1 MAQAIHEKITKQQE
15 FEILRSSLSSERSS
29 FIPHYRDLADYI
41 LPRRP
46 QFTVTDS
53 NKGDRRNYKIVDSTA
68 TLSARTTRSG
78 MMSGITNPSRPWF
91 RLTTAD
97 PDLAEVSAVKI
108 WLNIVTERMNTVFLR
123 SNLYNVLPV
132 IYGDIAVFGTAAM
145 GVEEDLSGEVMR
157 FNAFPVGSYYLA
169 NNDKLEVRTFFREF
183 RLTVR
188 QIVEKFEWDNISS
201 HVQNYYN
208 RKQLDAWVEVCHVI
222 TTNTD
227 YDPKKIDSKQYTSV
241 YYETGS
247 QGSGANYMSREDKLL
262 RESGYSY
269 FPVLCPRWE
278 TTGEDVYGT
287 ECPGMIALGD
297 IKALQLMQ
305 KRKAQAIEKMVN
317 PPMIAPSFMKNS
329 KVTIL
334 PSDVTYVDE
343 REGMKG
349 FRPAHE
355 VNIRLIDLDST
366 INEHQE
372 RISRCFFEDLFLM
385 LANTDRRQITAR
397 EIDERHEEKLLAL
410 GPVLEQLN
418 QDLLDPLIDITFTIM
433 NNQGLIPEAP
443 PELQGLALKVEYIS
457 LMAQAQ
463 KLVGVG
469 GVEKFAGFV
478 GSLFAATQN
487 PDILDKVD
495 YDQMVD
501 VYGELSGI
509 NPSIVRSDDV
519 VAELRGQRQKAMAA
533 KAKMEAMQNMAT
545 MAKDLAGAGAQ
556 AANIP
561 AGKEMP
567 ISPDMT
573 EQLAGMA

>member
-1 MAQAIHEKITKQQE
+1 MIQAIHEKTTKRQE
-15 FEILRSSLSSERSS
+15 FEILRSSLDSERSS
-29 FIPHYRDLADYI
+29 YIQHYRDLADYI

-46 QFTVTDS
+46 QFVVTDT
-53 NKGDRRNYKIVDSTA
+53 NRGDRRNQKIVNSTA
-68 TLSARTTRSG
+68 TLAARTTRSG

-97 PDLAEVSAVKI
+97 PDLAEVSAVKV
-108 WLNIVTERMNTVFLR
+108 WLHVVSDRMATVFLR
-123 SNLYNVLPV
+123 SNLYNILPV
-132 IYGDIAVFGTAAM
+132 IYGDLSVFATAAM
-145 GVEEDLSGEVMR
+145 GVEEDLLGGVMR
-157 FNAFPVGSYYLA
+157 FNAFPVGSYYIA

-208 RKQLDAWVEVCHVI
+208 RKQLDTWVDVCHVI
-222 TTNTD
+222 TTNVD
-227 YDPKKIDSKQYTSV
+227 YDPKKIDSKQYASV
-241 YYETGS
+241 YYETGN
-247 QGSGANYMSREDKLL
+247 QGNSANYMGTEDKLL
-262 RESGYSY
+262 KESGYSY
-269 FPVLCPRWE
+269 FPVLSPRWE
-278 TTGEDVYGT
+278 TTGEDVYGS
-287 ECPGMIALGD
+287 ECPGMVALGD
-297 IKALQLMQ
+297 VKALQLME
-305 KRKAQAIEKMVN
+305 KRYAQALEKKIN
-317 PPMIAPSFMKNS
+317 PPMIAPSFMKSS

-334 PSDVTYVDE
+334 PSDITYVDE

-355 VNIRLIDLDST
+355 VNLILTELDAKISSH
-366 INEHQE
+366 EE

-385 LANTDRRQITAR
+385 LANTDRREITAR

-418 QDLLDPLIDITFTIM
+418 QDLLDPLIDIAFTIM

-443 PELQGLALKVEYIS
+443 PELQGQPLKVEYIS

-478 GSLFAATQN
+478 GSLMAATQN

-495 YDQMVD
+495 YDQMID

-509 NPSIVRSDDV
+509 NPSIVRSDDA
-519 VAELRGQRQKAMAA
+519 VAEIRGQRQKAMAA
-533 KAKMEAMQNMAT
+533 KAKMEAMANMAT

-567 ISPDMT
+567 IPADMT
-573 EQLAGMA
+573 EQMAGMA

>member
-1 MAQAIHEKITKQQE
+1 MIKEIHEKTTKRQE
-15 FEILRSSLSSERSS
+15 FEILRASLNSERSS
-29 FIPHYRDLADYI
+29 FISHYRDLADYI

-46 QFTVTDS
+46 QFTVTDT
-53 NKGDRRNYKIVDSTA
+53 NRGDRRNQKIVNSTA

-97 PDLAEVSAVKI
+97 PDLAEISAVKV
-108 WLNIVTERMNTVFLR
+108 WLHVVSDRMTTVFLR
-123 SNLYNVLPV
+123 SNLYNILPV
-132 IYGDIAVFGTAAM
+132 IYGDLSVFATAAM
-145 GVEEDLSGEVMR
+145 GVEEDLSGDVMR
-157 FNAFPVGSYYLA
+157 FNAFPIGSYYIA

-208 RKQLDAWVEVCHVI
+208 RKQLDTWVDVCHVI
-222 TTNTD
+222 TTNID
-227 YDPKKIDSKQYTSV
+227 YDPKKIDSKQYASV
-241 YYETGS
+241 YYETGG
-247 QGSGANYMSREDKLL
+247 QGSSANYMGKEDKLL
-262 RESGYSY
+262 KESGYSY

-287 ECPGMIALGD
+287 ECPGMVALGD
-297 IKALQLMQ
+297 VKALQLME
-305 KRKAQAIEKMVN
+305 KRYAQALEKKIN
-317 PPMIAPSFMKNS
+317 PPMIAPSFMKSN

-334 PSDVTYVDE
+334 PSDITYVDE

-355 VNIRLIDLDST
+355 VNLNLTELDAKILSH
-366 INEHQE
+366 EE
-372 RISRCFFEDLFLM
+372 RIRRCFFEDLFLM
-385 LANTDRRQITAR
+385 LANTDRREITAR

-443 PELQGLALKVEYIS
+443 PELQGQPLKVEYIS

-478 GSLFAATQN
+478 GSLMAATQN

-495 YDQMVD
+495 YDQMID

-509 NPSIVRSDDV
+509 NPSIVRSDDA
-519 VAELRGQRQKAMAA
+519 VAEIRGQRQKAMAA
-533 KAKMEAMQNMAT
+533 KAKMEAMANMAT

-567 ISPDMT
+567 IPADMT
-573 EQLAGMA
+573 EQMAGMA